1 MSGRLLARHRGSPL
15 RGKIVIGLRLAS
27 AETTDK
33 DGEWV
38 YLTATPRL
46 DGEKQ
51 TIAFPEISVSTS
63 QQAGATSAAALLK
76 DDSFLQNLRQQL
88 QVRYQAELDKI
99 VGSVNARL
107 TRSLGDG
114 FRSEAHLTSAGVEN
128 MQVLDSGM
136 RVDVHAGGD
145 LKILYGL

>member
-1 MSGRLLARHRGSPL
+1 MT
-15 RGKIVIGLRLAS
+15 
-27 AETTDK
+27 E
-33 DGEWV
+33 
-38 YLTATPRL
+38 
-46 DGEKQ
+46 Q
-51 TIAFPEISVSTS
+51 TIAFPEISISTS
-63 QQAGATSAAALLK
+63 QQAAATPAAALLK
-76 DDSFLQNLRQQL
+76 DDSFVQNLRQQL
-88 QVRYQAELDKI
+88 QVRYQAELDKM

-107 TRSLGDG
+107 TRPLGDG